1 MTTSLSIVMRQNYE
15 LNSTKEQEVSIKKLI
30 VAVLIAALITSVLL
44 VGCSEVAVTGSGN
57 LKTETLNFTDFT
69 KVEAESGFQVELTK
83 SSTFSVE
90 ITADDNVIEHI
101 EVEKSGDTLRI
112 RPKRNRI
119 YHSVTLRAKI
129 NMPDLYKIELSGG
142 SRANITGFSSSHYF
156 SVGLSGGSGV
166 VGDITAGNADFDMSG
181 GSQVALSGSADGLRV
196 KGSGGS
202 HLSLVSFPSVLTIY

>member
-1 MTTSLSIVMRQNYE
+1 MTTSLSIVMRHNYE

-90 ITADDNVIEHI
+90 ITADDNVLEDI
-101 EVEKSGDTLRI
+101 EVDKSSDTLRG
-112 RPKRNRI
+112 RPLDDNRG
-119 YHSVTLRAKI
+119 LEKGI
-129 NMPDLYKIELSGG
+129 N
-142 SRANITGFSSSHYF
+142 SRSWA
-156 SVGLSGGSGV
+156 
-166 VGDITAGNADFDMSG
+166 
-181 GSQVALSGSADGLRV
+181 R
-196 KGSGGS
+196 
-202 HLSLVSFPSVLTIY
+202 